1 VTAYQIFAV
10 GADGRAVALAVADTA
25 SRALAALRDAQ
36 KDHPRAWVVDENN
49 LDVSPDELMR
59 LARITP

>member
-10 GADGRAVALAVADTA
+10 GADGRRIALATADTA
-25 SRALAALRDAQ
+25 SSALAALRDAQ

-49 LDVSPDELMR
+49 LDISPDELMR